1 MSPLD
6 LIPVEHVQSRILVL
20 RGQRVIIDRDSARL
34 YGVTTKRLNHSNARS
49 KRRNQHSRRGFA
61 CEARFDCQTNHGR
74 RKRRPYIGV
83 NLFARGNQRVNRY
96 QRRFPADFR
105 FQLAREECSEVVAKC
120 DHLGNLRFSNTLP
133 YAFTEHGA
141 IQTANVINSATAEEM
156 GVMVVR
162 AFIQLRQMMVNH
174 KALTAKLA
182 ELDARLGE
190 HDEQIASLVEAIRNL
205 TMPDGPLHKRK
216 IGFVRTD
223 G

>member
-1 MSPLD
+1 MSPPD

-20 RGQRVIIDRDSARL
+20 RGQRVIIDRNLARL
-34 YGVTTKRLNHSNARS
+34 YGVTTKRLNEQV
-49 KRRNQHSRRGFA
+49 KRN
-61 CEARFDCQTNHGR
+61 
-74 RKRRPYIGV
+74 
-83 NLFARGNQRVNRY
+83 
-96 QRRFPADFR
+96 QRRFPEDFV
-105 FQLAREECSEVVAKC
+105 FQLTKAEKAEVVAKC

-141 IQTANVINSATAEEM
+141 IQAANVINSATAEEM

-190 HDEQIASLVEAIRNL
+190 HDEQIASLVEAIRKL

-216 IGFVRTD
+216 IGFVGTD
-223 G
+223 D